1 MRVHVVVGQLQTD
14 WDPAGNAARTTT
26 FLRNETG
33 PGALVVLPEAM
44 LSGYDDDLSG
54 LAALDEGE
62 LAAGVEAVAA
72 AARAQRV
79 HVLCGTL
86 WPVGGAWF
94 NTALYFGPDGERW
107 MYRKVNLATHERGRL
122 HAGDTLPLLRLPQP
136 PEPIP
141 PDPGPAV
148 PHPARLARTVR
159 SATAAALTHPDP
171 GGASMLAGGAVAI
184 GVQLCREL
192 RYPEQWHV
200 LARRG
205 ASLLAYLTYAANPS
219 IPAGVW
225 RSHLVSRAAETQRFV
240 VAANVASPT
249 QHCPSMIISPRGEVL
264 AESAAGAQA
273 AQSQVLRAD
282 LDLGEVSD
290 RVLSQQRADVVGISY
305 LGAAEEAPNVVPS
318 TVL

>member
-1 MRVHVVVGQLQTD
+1 VHVVVGQLRID

-62 LAAGVEAVAA
+62 LAAGVRAVAA
-72 AARAQRV
+72 AAREQRV
-79 HVLCGTL
+79 HVICGTL
-86 WPVGGAWF
+86 WPDNGGWF

-122 HAGDTLPLLRLPQP
+122 CAGDTLPLLRLP
-136 PEPIP
+136 
-141 PDPGPAV
+141 G
-148 PHPARLARTVR
+148 
-159 SATAAALTHPDP
+159 
-171 GGASMLAGGAVAI
+171 GGAVTL

-200 LARRG
+200 LARSG
-205 ASLLAYLTYAANPS
+205 ASLLAYLTYAANPA

-240 VAANVASPT
+240 VAANVASPA

-264 AESAAGAQA
+264 AESNLGAEA
-273 AQSQVLRAD
+273 AQPQVIRAE

-290 RVLSQQRADVVGISY
+290 RVLSQQRADVVDISY
-305 LGAAEEAPNVVPS
+305 PGTARETSSVVPS